1 MFAPTNLMLK
11 GVAGDPPGDP
21 SCGNCPREIG
31 RLQLAPAFEVLS
43 ASNVQVWVLSTHEEP
58 TAHPSSAVLN
68 ATSDTPM
75 FGTLLG
81 VGVGPG
87 VKQGFP

>member
-1 MFAPTNLMLK
+1 MNLMPK
-11 GVAGDPPGDP
+11 VIGSVAPGDP
-21 SCGNCPREIG
+21 SSGNCPSEIG
-31 RLQLAPAFEVLS
+31 RLQLAPAFAVLS

-58 TAHPSSAVLN
+58 TAHPSTASLK

-81 VGVGPG
+81 VGDGPG
-87 VKQGFP
+87 VEQDLP